1 MYAFGSVFTCAQ
13 ICVCLDISVPQSVVV
28 YSILSQGLI
37 NYYTYTPGACPVPF
51 AIHNTQKYL
60 LSKVCVQHH

>member
-28 YSILSQGLI
+28 YSILGSHKLL
-37 NYYTYTPGACPVPF
+37 NTYTPGACPVPF